1 MVRIN
6 EHNMTAVVVVNW

>member
-6 EHNMTAVVVVNW
+6 ECADTSL